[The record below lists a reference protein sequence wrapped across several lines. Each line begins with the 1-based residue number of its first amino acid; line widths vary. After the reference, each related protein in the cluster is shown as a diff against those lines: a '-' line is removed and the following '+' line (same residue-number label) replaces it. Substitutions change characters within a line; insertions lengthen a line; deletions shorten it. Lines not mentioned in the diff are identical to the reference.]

1 MANIDKDFVITSQV
15 KDYIYFDGVNN
26 QFKINKYQFK
36 KLFSKPKIHSF
47 SEIAKIKLLDAED
60 DKYCAELEI
69 VIVLKNNTKYYI
81 GLIKKPTSKRSLKY
95 KRLNKIADEITSY
108 LEFVQY
114 AGNIN
119 NSFTSKPTNP
129 INSLMAQNRLV
140 TN

>member
-60 DKYCAELEI
+60 DKYCVELEI

-81 GLIKKPTSKRSLKY
+81 GLIKKPTSKKSLKY

-114 AGNIN
+114 AGNIS
-119 NSFTSKPTNP
+119 NSFTKMP
-129 INSLMAQNRLV
+129 INQQNRLICQRSLA

>member
-114 AGNIN
+114 AGNITN
-119 NSFTSKPTNP
+119 AFTSEPTNQL
-129 INSLMAQNRLV
+129 NSLMVQNRLV
-140 TN
+140 TD

>member
-1 MANIDKDFVITSQV
+1 MANIEKDFVITSQV
-15 KDYIYFDGVNN
+15 KNYIYFDGINN

-36 KLFSKPKIHSF
+36 KLFSKPKIHNF
-47 SEIAKIKLLDAED
+47 SEIEKIKLLDAED
-60 DKYCAELEI
+60 DRYCAELEI

-114 AGNIN
+114 AGNIS
-119 NSFTSKPTNP
+119 NSFTKAPTSHL
-129 INSLMAQNRLV
+129 NSLVCQNRLV
-140 TN
+140 TS

>member
-15 KDYIYFDGVNN
+15 KNYIYFDGINN

-36 KLFSKPKIHSF
+36 KIFSKPKIHSF
-47 SEIAKIKLLDAED
+47 SEIDKIKLLDAED

-95 KRLNKIADEITSY
+95 KRLNKIADAITSY

-114 AGNIN
+114 AGNIS
-119 NSFTSKPTNP
+119 NSFTSKPTNQL
-129 INSLMAQNRLV
+129 NSLMAQNRLV